1 MGELAAGVFP
11 CRASDRTETAWT
23 AIRLTQASKMAD
35 QYMLPGL
42 CISALSGADSALS
55 CLSNG
60 MFPLR
65 LSWRTVLL
73 HWGLHLPERIFFLV

>member
-1 MGELAAGVFP
+1 
-11 CRASDRTETAWT
+11 
-23 AIRLTQASKMAD
+23 MAD

-73 HWGLHLPERIFFLV
+73 H